1 MNWHTRIHTDLA
13 AQAAKQAYRRRTPR
27 RADVLP
33 PEIDFGGS
41 RLLNFGG
48 NDYLGLSRD
57 ESVIAAWQQALS
69 RFGSGSGVRRR

>member
-1 MNWHTRIHTDLA
+1 MNLHTRIHTELA
-13 AQAAKQAYRRRTPR
+13 AQAAKQAHRRRAPR
-27 RADVLP
+27 CADVLP

-57 ESVIAAWQQALS
+57 EKA
-69 RFGSGSGVRRR
+69 